1 MRGRHSNISKVDNFS
16 SIVAQGIAH
25 MHARDSFASSVIPVS
40 FDAAFERKL
49 PATGWRHPT

>member
-25 MHARDSFASSVIPVS
+25 MHAGDSFASSVIPGV
-40 FDAAFERKL
+40 F
-49 PATGWRHPT
+49 